1 MGRAWMPLYVG
12 DYLRDTRDLNTL
24 QHGAYLLLIMHYWQ
38 HGALPGDDARLAAI
52 TGLSV
57 AQWRRV
63 REPVQAKFAD
73 GWKQKRIEAELA
85 KVDWAFMQRRL
96 AGRNGGIKSGIAR
109 AVAQGEAIIRA
120 QAEGKRALARNPSGR
135 EADRPAPPGD
145 PRTNHNHNFSSSPSS
160 PSSLRSSSSSEG
172 RIAPPQRP
180 GPMAPQPNELV
191 GAAAKPAPIKPA
203 NQWSRHELD
212 ALFARRIA
220 GAGDAHAEAPAPIL
234 IEATSN
240 KQAGGSQP

>member
-38 HGALPGDDARLAAI
+38 HDALPTDDARLAAI

-63 REPVQAKFAD
+63 REPVEAKFAE
-73 GWKQKRIEAELA
+73 GWKHKRIEAELA
-85 KVDWAFMQRRL
+85 KLDRAVTQRRL

-120 QAEGKRALARNPSGR
+120 QADSKRALARNASGR
-135 EADRPAPPGD
+135 EARAQAAEQQ
-145 PRTNHNHNFSSSPSS
+145 PRTNHNQRFESSFSVASSVTPTD
-160 PSSLRSSSSSEG
+160 RE
-172 RIAPPQRP
+172 
-180 GPMAPQPNELV
+180 
-191 GAAAKPAPIKPA
+191 PAHPKPA
-203 NQWSRHELD
+203 NQWSRQELD
-212 ALFARRIA
+212 ALFARRAIT
-220 GAGDAHAEAPAPIL
+220 DAPARPPH
-234 IEATSN
+234 AQSPTPSN
-240 KQAGGSQP
+240 PETGD